1 MAVGML
7 VGIGAAAAGN
17 LFARRKSIFK
27 ASLNCLIAI
36 NQISIFQFYNLPSA
50 ASSKMNQNE
59 ASDQSI
65 APASIVFQESRFT
78 VYRMSNTKSVPI
90 VHPKM
95 G

>member
-1 MAVGML
+1 MAVVML
-7 VGIGAAAAGN
+7 VGIGAAAGN

-65 APASIVFQESRFT
+65 APAASIVFQESRFT
-78 VYRMSNTKSVPI
+78 VYRMSNTKNVSI